1 MSPNGLR
8 RKVLMRLYAVFTQ
21 NPWASVDNQTLA
33 DMEQTNLAT
42 LAPVVKFLQ
51 AEGWIT
57 LREFYGGDYL
67 AQITPQGMR
76 VVENAAEFNRQ
87 FPIEGESEVT
97 DG

>member
-1 MSPNGLR
+1 MSPNALR
-8 RKVLMRLYAVFTQ
+8 RKVLMRLYAVFTKD
-21 NPWASVDNQTLA
+21 PWASVDNETLA

-42 LAPVVKFLQ
+42 LAPVAKFLQ

-87 FPIEGESEVT
+87 FPIEAESEGT
-97 DG
+97 E